1 MRKFIDKEIDVLL
14 CTTIVESGLDIP
26 SANTIIINRADQF
39 GLAQLYQLR
48 GRVGRY
54 KHQAYAYLLI
64 PGTLAISSDARHRLI
79 AIEELSELGSG
90 FQLAARDMEIRGVGN
105 MLGHNQSGHIASIGF
120 DLYSKLIEDT
130 VREIKGQEVASNP
143 IEPEINLQ
151 VKGYIPKDYIPDL
164 NQRLEVYRRLQLFDT
179 LGEVDVLENEL
190 NDRYGKFPE
199 PVEKLLLL
207 VVIKI
212 ICKKIHISRAYMVGS
227 EARFD
232 IESTT
237 PIAPEKIAVIA
248 DKRIVF
254 LSEFRMGIKLDRKGW
269 KKDIQVLIDYL
280 KKIADT
286 IEDE

>member
-1 MRKFIDKEIDVLL
+1 
-14 CTTIVESGLDIP
+14 
-26 SANTIIINRADQF
+26 
-39 GLAQLYQLR
+39 
-48 GRVGRY
+48 
-54 KHQAYAYLLI
+54 
-64 PGTLAISSDARHRLI
+64 
-79 AIEELSELGSG
+79 
-90 FQLAARDMEIRGVGN
+90 MEIRGVGN

-248 DKRIVF
+248 DKWIVF

-286 IEDE
+286 IENE